1 MAGAD
6 VDVESDTQLASCQPT
21 ELVKPYTVS
30 PDGIGLS
37 RFPRNAHGRLGVD
50 GRNEVRPVV
59 GLCRSSLPKGWHF
72 RESSGA
78 RLPGVQTKS
87 GECSDDHD
95 FVMSPKGH
103 LARCARSVGVAR
115 DRVTWSIE
123 LMLGEEVA
131 LTAGCLPFQ

>member
-78 RLPGVQTKS
+78 
-87 GECSDDHD
+87 ECSDD
-95 FVMSPKGH
+95 
-103 LARCARSVGVAR
+103 VAR

-123 LMLGEEVA
+123 LMLDEEVA